1 VRPALDRSAAI
12 VPGRQRPTRHQGLVR
27 LSLLNLAGLL
37 LLWGLE
43 RFVGERYWLT
53 ALLVYVPQAPFVAP
67 ALLLALVALA
77 RHHGRALA
85 LNLAALAAAAVL
97 LLHVALPLSGL
108 GGRLRTAAGSEI
120 PLRVLTFNV
129 EHGEAGAPAIA
140 RAIRAAHPDLFCLQ
154 EAIQGV
160 ESPDPTPALS
170 RAFAG
175 WHSVRRGEL
184 FVAARFPIRA
194 VRPLR
199 LGPDSGYRSMLEV
212 ELRVGGRPVT
222 LYVVHF
228 STAIH
233 PETLMHHQGSLAGY
247 LDRTA
252 AVRLVQAQTV
262 ARYAA
267 SRRGAVLIA
276 GDFNSPPGSRCLRRL
291 GPRFTDCFA
300 RGGWGFGYTY
310 PARLPLLRI
319 DHIFAS
325 PEFAVRRS
333 ATLDTRASDHRALVA
348 DLVLRSSPSATY
360 ITRR

>member
-1 VRPALDRSAAI
+1 V
-12 VPGRQRPTRHQGLVR
+12 TRRRLPPRRDGLLR
-27 LSLLNLAGLL
+27 LSVLNLAGLL
-37 LLWGLE
+37 AVWGLE
-43 RFVGERYWLT
+43 RFLGERYWLT

-67 ALLLALVALA
+67 TLLLALVALV

-97 LLHVALPLSGL
+97 LLHAALPLPRL
-108 GGRLRTAAGSEI
+108 GGRFRASAGSEI
-120 PLRVLTFNV
+120 PLRVLTFNI

-154 EAIQGV
+154 EAVQGV
-160 ESPDPTPALS
+160 WSPDPSPALS

-175 WHSVRRGEL
+175 WHSVRHGEL

-199 LGPDSGYRSMLEV
+199 LGPDTGYRSMLEV
-212 ELRVGGRPVT
+212 KLEVGGRPVT

-252 AVRLVQAQTV
+252 AVRLIQAQTV

-267 SRRGAVLIA
+267 SRRGPVLIA

-291 GPRFTDCFA
+291 GARFTDSFA

-310 PARLPLLRI
+310 PAKLPLLRI
-319 DHIFAS
+319 DYIFAS

-348 DLVLRSSPSATY
+348 DLVLRPSHSATY
-360 ITRR
+360 ITER